1 MKKKFLLLLFLSALL
16 SLNVFSQSS
25 TASSCPD
32 ASIFDLTNNQ
42 YCSGDTIQ
50 LTCDMPSITLSP
62 KVYAPGASDTYT
74 YESIPFNPPCSFT
87 LSEYPNRI
95 DYLLPRD
102 DVWGEVMSL
111 DFGQPDTAQPFIFSF
126 YGQNNLN
133 SCTVGSNGVLSW
145 DLTQASGNG
154 FPGNGHTCSYSAG
167 ILIPSTNTEFRNC
180 IFAPYHDI
188 LFKSDQAGWGKMYFY
203 IAGEYP
209 CRRLIL
215 SFYQVPL
222 YISGQAQPIEKKAT
236 HMLVLYETT
245 NTIEFYLE
253 NKPCTTSTN
262 GGKATLGIQDPTG
275 TQATFIT
282 NAAGVAYNNTIW
294 TATNE
299 AWRIRPEGDL
309 NHSTQWFRRP
319 AAGGGRVPVASNDDF
334 QTIANPTSADGAQWY
349 IMETT
354 IQRLDGVSLF
364 YHDSCLVKPI
374 DLEPFVITHNGKVG
388 RYDTICK
395 GSGMNISLTG
405 GDHYRMIAP
414 TYQDIADPNSI
425 VVSPNVNTTYIF
437 EVDNY
442 DENNQLICTRVDT
455 LHVHPRTFE
464 VSLANDM
471 TICKDDI
478 IKLWNEN
485 PEPVSGTSLWYYDIN
500 SPISTND
507 TLVYAPQSSGRIYYK
522 LTDKFTCEATASI
535 NVTVNEA
542 PIVNISGETKI
553 CLGNSTSLTATSSLP
568 NCTYLWS
575 TGQTTSTI
583 TTRPVDNVTEYEV
596 SVKYGTAKCETIA
609 KVVVTAM
616 DKPIVNANPDVVICY
631 GDSAQIYVS
640 GNADSYF
647 WKSMP
652 VDASV
657 ENSNIKNLTV
667 SPKQT
672 TMYFAHGLSDI
683 GCENIDTVMVFV
695 QALPVAQMSFNP
707 AVIDDLDPTV
717 IFTDETSGSVA
728 RRWTLSDGGTST
740 ESIFVHLFDIS
751 DTTQS
756 FFINLYVENDA
767 GCEDSTTNIIRIS
780 KTHFL
785 WAPNTI
791 YVYDPD
797 PRIANFR
804 IYVDDPVEF
813 ELQIFN
819 RWGEKLFS
827 TTNQEIAWDCK
838 YKGDIVPQGTY
849 VWIAKY
855 RYRGKKNEIITEKG
869 SFTIY
874 K

>member
-1 MKKKFLLLLFLSALL
+1 MKKKFLLLLFLSGFLII
-16 SLNVFSQSS
+16 NGYSQGSS
-25 TASSCPD
+25 GSACPD
-32 ASIFDLTNNQ
+32 ASIFDFTNSVD
-42 YCSGDTIQ
+42 CSGQTIQ
-50 LTCDMPSITLSP
+50 LTCDMPAVTLSP
-62 KVYAPGASDTYT
+62 KVFAPGASDSYT
-74 YESIPFNPPCSFT
+74 FESIPFTPPCTFD
-87 LSEYPNRI
+87 LSEYPGKI
-95 DYLLPRD
+95 DYILPRD

-111 DFGQPDTAQPFIFSF
+111 DFGQETSLPGYKPFIFSF
-126 YGQNNLN
+126 YGQNNL
-133 SCTVGSNGVLSW
+133 SQCTVGSNGVLSW
-145 DLTQASGNG
+145 DLSQASGNN
-154 FPGNGHTCSYSAG
+154 FVPDRTCTYSAG
-167 ILIPSTNTEFRNC
+167 ILIPSTNAEFLNC

-188 LFKSDQAGWGKMYFY
+188 YFKPSNNWGKMYFY
-203 IAGEYP
+203 IAGDYP

-215 SFYQVPL
+215 SFYDVPL
-222 YISGQAQPIEKKAT
+222 FGNTSVHAT
-236 HMLVLYETT
+236 SMLVLYETT
-245 NTIEFYLE
+245 NTIEFYLPS
-253 NKPCTTSTN
+253 KTCCTSTN
-262 GGKATLGIQDPTG
+262 GGKATLGIQNETG

-282 NAAGVAYNNTIW
+282 NAAGLAYNNTQW

-299 AWRIRPEGDL
+299 AWRIRPMGDL

-334 QTIANPTSADGAQWY
+334 QTVANPTSADGAQWY

-354 IQRLDGVSLF
+354 IQRLDGIELPYF
-364 YHDSCLVKPI
+364 DSCLVIPI
-374 DLEPFVITHNGKVG
+374 DLPPFVINHNGNIG
-388 RYDTICK
+388 LHDTICL
-395 GSGMNISLTG
+395 GSSMNISLEG
-405 GDHYRMIAP
+405 GDNYRMTAP
-414 TYQDIADPNSI
+414 TIQEIQDPNSI
-425 VVSPNVNTTYIF
+425 TVAPTENTTYIF

-442 DENNQLICTRVDT
+442 ENGQLICTRKDT
-455 LHVHPRTFE
+455 LKIHPRSFE
-464 VSLANDM
+464 VAIIESM
-471 TICKDDI
+471 TICKNDTI
-478 IKLWNEN
+478 RLWNINE
-485 PEPVSGTSLWYYDIN
+485 EEVEGTSYWYYNIN
-500 SPISTND
+500 NPISTSD
-507 TLVYAPQSSGRIYYK
+507 TLIYAPQNTGIINYK
-522 LTDKFTCEATASI
+522 LIDNHTCEATASI
-535 NVTVNEA
+535 NVTVNDA
-542 PIVNISGETKI
+542 PVVTISGISTI
-553 CLGNSTSLTATSSLP
+553 CLGNSTSLTANSSLP

-575 TGQTTSTI
+575 TGQTSSTI
-583 TTRPVDNVTEYEV
+583 TTKPMENETEYEV
-596 SVKYGTAKCETIA
+596 SVKYGASACETIEKIIVMA
-609 KVVVTAM
+609 L
-616 DKPIVNANPDVVICY
+616 DKPKVITNPDVVICY

-672 TMYFAHGLSDI
+672 TMYFAHGLNDI

-728 RRWTLSDGGTST
+728 RRWTLSDGGIST

-756 FFINLYVENDA
+756 YFINLYVENDA

-780 KTHFL
+780 NTHFL

-804 IYVDDPVEF
+804 IYVDNPVEF

-849 VWIAKY
+849 VWIATY
-855 RYRGKKNEIITEKG
+855 RYQGKKNEIITEKG
-869 SFTIY
+869 NFTIY